1 MNSNR
6 DWLAP
11 TLLRIAT
18 VYFVLGVSLGVVMG
32 ISQNFVQHPTH
43 AHLNLLGWASLALIS
58 LVYRSWPA
66 IAEGPLPVAHF
77 WLHNLGL
84 PVAMVALFME
94 LRGHLAM
101 APVLGISS
109 MVIGI
114 GILCFAVNVWMKV
127 GRS

>member
-1 MNSNR
+1 MDSNR

-43 AHLNLLGWASLALIS
+43 AHLNLLGWASLALIA
-58 LVYRSWPA
+58 LVYRAWPE
-66 IAEGPLPVAHF
+66 IARGPLPIAHF

-84 PVAMVALFME
+84 PVAMVALFAE
-94 LRGHLAM
+94 LRGHPAM
-101 APVLGISS
+101 APVLATSAV
-109 MVIGI
+109 VIAL
-114 GILCFAVNVWMKV
+114 GILCFVINVWLRI
-127 GRS
+127 GRD